1 MSEQSEHFRN
11 MSKMIISIEYI
22 DKYINNIINIY
33 ISILIT
39 VVIRLFR
46 ILTVT
51 D

>member
-11 MSKMIISIEYI
+11 MSEMIISIEYI
-22 DKYINNIINIY
+22 NKYINNIISIY

>member
-1 MSEQSEHFRN
+1 MSEQSEHFWN
-11 MSKMIISIEYI
+11 MSGVIISIEYI
-22 DKYINNIINIY
+22 DKYINNITNIY